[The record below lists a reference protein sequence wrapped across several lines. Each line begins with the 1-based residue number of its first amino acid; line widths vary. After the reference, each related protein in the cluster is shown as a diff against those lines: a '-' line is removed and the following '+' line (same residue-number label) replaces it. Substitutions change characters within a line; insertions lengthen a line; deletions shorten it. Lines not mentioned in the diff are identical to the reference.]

1 MSLITHLQQL
11 RLLWGRGGKSGTAH
25 QRGASTTSGG
35 LGGVGANFYLRGP
48 TEAETVTALA
58 RPIMDQISGKS
69 L

>member
-11 RLLWGRGGKSGTAH
+11 QLLWGRGGQLGMAH
-25 QRGASTTSGG
+25 QQGGSTTGGG

-48 TEAETVTALA
+48 TDAENVTALA
-58 RPIMDQISGKS
+58 RPIMDQSSAKS